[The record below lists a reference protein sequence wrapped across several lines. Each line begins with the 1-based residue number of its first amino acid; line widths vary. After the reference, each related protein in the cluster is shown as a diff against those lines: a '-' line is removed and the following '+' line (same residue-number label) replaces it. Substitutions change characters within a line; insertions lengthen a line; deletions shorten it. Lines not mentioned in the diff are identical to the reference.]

1 MVQKVNII
9 TGQKFQNL
17 CNHHLSIK
25 EFMPFELYPSYK
37 HIDVRDF
44 DFTDFNNEEY
54 IHINNDLTNDLIPKL
69 KDINMFEIL
78 SEFKNPFTLILH
90 NNDSPF
96 GDDELKYFDI
106 PNCKKIYSQ
115 NVITYDNRVIPLP
128 IGLSNSC
135 WEWGNLDIWDKVL
148 QEDIDKDNFIY
159 FNFEIDGG
167 CRDEKR
173 PDCYESI
180 SKQNIPWQSNKD
192 MYTYVRNLKSYKFN
206 ISPQGNG
213 VDCHR
218 TWEALYLKTVP
229 IVDRNITTEHFSKL
243 FPMVL
248 VDDWK
253 EFNIESVRDTYN
265 DYSWDNYD
273 LLDFNNYCKK
283 VGL

>member
-1 MVQKVNII
+1 MNFI
-9 TGQKFQNL
+9 TGEKFQNL
-17 CNHHLSIK
+17 CDHHLSIE
-25 EFMPFELYPSYK
+25 EFMPYELYPSDK
-37 HIDVRDF
+37 HIDINEF
-44 DFTDFNNEEY
+44 DFTNFDNGSLV
-54 IHINNDLTNDLIPKL
+54 HINSDLIDNLIPERKDDNIFEKL
-69 KDINMFEIL
+69 
-78 SEFKNPFTLILH
+78 SQFKNPFTLVVH
-90 NNDSPF
+90 NNDSNF
-96 GDDELKYFDI
+96 SDRELKYFEI
-106 PNCKKIYSQ
+106 FNCKKIYSK

-128 IGLSNSC
+128 IGLPNSY

-167 CRDEKR
+167 CRDVKR

-192 MYTYVRNLKSYKFN
+192 QYTYVRNLKSYKFN

-213 VDCHR
+213 IDCHR
-218 TWEALYLKTVP
+218 TWEALYLKTIP
-229 IVDRNITTEHFSKL
+229 IVDRNATTEHFSKW

-253 EFNIESVRDTYN
+253 EFDVESVRGTYD
-265 DYSWDNYD
+265 DYSWENYD
-273 LLDFNNYCKK
+273 LLDFDNYCKK

>member
-1 MVQKVNII
+1 MNFI
-9 TGQKFQNL
+9 TGEKFQNL
-17 CNHHLSIK
+17 CDHHLSIE
-25 EFMPFELYPSYK
+25 EFMPFELYPSDK
-37 HIDVRDF
+37 HIDINEF
-44 DFTDFNNEEY
+44 DFTNFDNGSLV
-54 IHINNDLTNDLIPKL
+54 HINSDLIDNLIPERKDDNIFEKL
-69 KDINMFEIL
+69 SQFEN
-78 SEFKNPFTLILH
+78 SFTLVVH
-90 NNDSPF
+90 NNDANFS
-96 GDDELKYFDI
+96 DRELKYFEI
-106 PNCKKIYSQ
+106 FNCKKIYSQ

-180 SKQNIPWQSNKD
+180 SKQNILWQSNKD

-213 VDCHR
+213 IDCHR
-218 TWEALYLKTVP
+218 TWEALYLKTIP
-229 IVDRNITTEHFSKL
+229 IVDRNATTEHFSKW

-253 EFNIESVRDTYN
+253 EFDVESVRGTYD
-265 DYSWDNYD
+265 DYSWENYD
-273 LLDFNNYCKK
+273 LLDFDNYCKK